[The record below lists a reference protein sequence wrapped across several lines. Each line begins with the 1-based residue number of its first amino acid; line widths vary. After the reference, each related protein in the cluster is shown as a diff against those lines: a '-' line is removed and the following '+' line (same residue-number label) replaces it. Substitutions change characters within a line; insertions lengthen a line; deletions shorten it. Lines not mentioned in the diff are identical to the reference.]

1 MKYLKLF
8 ILVFIIFIFSG
19 CSKTIIDELPE
30 GYFFELKK
38 IDIDVYS
45 ETYLRDIVK
54 TTNIK
59 YNKKIQLDTSSLGK
73 KESFIKF
80 VVDKNTYIYHFNYT
94 VKDLSKPRILS
105 SGDRYIPV
113 NSDVFLCDYIM
124 YGDEYDNEPVCR
136 VEGTYDL
143 NKIGNYEIKY
153 IVSDNSGNEE
163 IFETVLHVIKEIKTT
178 SSSNNQKNYFNTLY
192 KKHKNEN
199 TMIGIDVSEWQGDID
214 FDKVKSSGVEF
225 VIIRIGLEL
234 SDSKKVVLDK
244 KYKENIQNA
253 KDVGLKVGVY
263 FYTTALT
270 IDEINEQTD
279 WIIKTLDGY
288 DLDLPIAFDWERFDK
303 WNTLK
308 MSFHDINSLFDTF
321 INNIEEKGY
330 EGILYSSKFYLENI
344 WKTKSDKPVWL
355 AHYSKETDYE
365 GNYLL
370 WQICNNGVIN
380 GINGDV
386 DIDIMYLK
394 DK

>member
-73 KESFIKF
+73 KETFIKF

-308 MSFHDINSLFDTF
+308 MSFHDINSLSDTF